1 MKRLGLI
8 TFLITLGVVLF
19 TLVLYIFH
27 AGFLD
32 SIEASSYDFRFKVVR
47 GAIEPDPR
55 IGIIAID
62 EKSIGELGRF
72 PWSRE
77 VYAPL
82 LGNLKSAGT
91 KAVLFDVFFPEVQ
104 ETGIDRAFADAVG
117 RSGIVTLASVLDF
130 AADPNVPDLT
140 ISIPELTEA
149 AKNTAHI
156 NFQPDEDGVNRYNIL
171 IASHY
176 DEDTGEEYVFPSL
189 GLMGA
194 MEALGLTSEDLAPYE
209 DGTSIY
215 LGDMEI
221 PVNLDYPSGDVPM
234 PVMLINYTGPPG
246 IYETFSFSD
255 IAAGRIPD
263 EKLKGRVLFL
273 GATALGIY
281 DMRETSFDPNTPGVE
296 LHAAVAD
303 NILQGNFMK
312 KGVTERL
319 TDILLIVF
327 PAFFVYFVSLRYRP
341 IVALPTAIGVLLG
354 VLVFANIMFSAGS
367 WISMVYP
374 MLAIGSSYALT
385 AYLRFYLSD
394 KKARQMRSI
403 FSSYVSHKVVDELV
417 KHPDAAKIG
426 GDMKDV
432 SLVFS
437 DVKGYTSYSEKRAP
451 EEVVKTLNEYLGAM
465 SSVIIDSDGTL
476 DKFLGD
482 GIMAYWGAPLPQENH
497 HEQAVRCALDMLKRL
512 KELHEKWV
520 SEGTEPFSIR
530 VGLNSGKVIA
540 GNIGAV
546 GKKMEYTV
554 IGDNVNLAAR
564 LEGTAKVYGVTIL
577 ASQYTYEP
585 VKEKFL
591 FRELDY
597 IRVVGKTKP
606 IRVYEVLQALDEPLD
621 EALKGRTK
629 RFEEGLVLYRSRKFK
644 DAKAIFKELMALDHD
659 DIALQVYIDRC
670 KSFTDTPPPKDW
682 DGVYISTSK

>member
-27 AGFLD
+27 SGFLD

-104 ETGIDRAFADAVG
+104 DTGIDRAFADAVG

-246 IYETFSFSD
+246 TYETFSFSD

-281 DMRETSFDPNTPGVE
+281 DMRETSFNPNTPGVE

-312 KGVTERL
+312 RGGTERL

-417 KHPDAAKIG
+417 KHPEAAKIG

-512 KELHEKWV
+512 GELHKKWI

-644 DAKAIFKELMALDHD
+644 DARAIFKELMALDHD
-659 DIALQVYIDRC
+659 DLALQVYLDRC
-670 KSFTDTPPPKDW
+670 KNFIDTPPPKDW
-682 DGVYISTSK
+682 DGVYVRTTK